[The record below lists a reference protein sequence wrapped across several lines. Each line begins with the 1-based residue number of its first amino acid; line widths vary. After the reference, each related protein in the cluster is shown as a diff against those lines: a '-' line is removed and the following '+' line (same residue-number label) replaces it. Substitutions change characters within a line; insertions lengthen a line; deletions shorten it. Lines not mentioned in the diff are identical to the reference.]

1 MLLAISSGKKESCLF
16 CKRGLRLVDLIAGN
30 RAQLKGHAGE
40 GTGSVTA
47 RIAAGVI
54 TKIISVEPGDEEG
67 FTGANSRS

>member
-1 MLLAISSGKKESCLF
+1 M
-16 CKRGLRLVDLIAGN
+16 VDLIAGN